1 MTPSLLYGLGLP
13 FTGTVLGA
21 ALVFFMKT
29 GLPRRMES
37 ALAGLAAG
45 VMVAASI
52 WSLLLPAMER
62 AAELGRLAFLPAVL
76 GTLSGFLGLLL
87 LHRLLPLPTSY
98 VNSNSEE
105 KRGQKTRMLFLSVTI
120 HNVPEGMA
128 VGVLV
133 AAEAAGDPAVG
144 LAEVF
149 TLALGIAIQ
158 NFPEGAIV
166 SMPLCGYGATRRR
179 AFLLALLSAV
189 FELLGAIAAL
199 LMTTA
204 VRSFLPFLLSFAAGA
219 MLFVV
224 VYELIPDTKEEKNP
238 SLGPILFAIG
248 FCLMMALDVALG

>member
-1 MTPSLLYGLGLP
+1 MTPSLLYGLTLP
-13 FTGTVLGA
+13 FLGTVLGA
-21 ALVFFMKT
+21 ALVFFMKA

-37 ALAGLAAG
+37 GLAGLAAG

-52 WSLLLPAMER
+52 WSLLLPAMEGV
-62 AAELGRLAFLPAVL
+62 AALGRLAFLPAVL
-76 GTLSGFLGLLL
+76 GTITGFLGLLA
-87 LHRLLPLPTSY
+87 LHRLLPLPIAL
-98 VNSNSEE
+98 NGGE
-105 KRGQKTRMLFLSVTI
+105 KREEGLSKMRMLFLSVTI

-133 AAEAAGDPAVG
+133 AAELAGDPAVG
-144 LAEVF
+144 FSEVF

-179 AFLLALLSAV
+179 AFFLALLSAI
-189 FELLGAIAAL
+189 FELSGAILAL
-199 LMTTA
+199 LMATA
-204 VRSFLPFLLSFAAGA
+204 VRSLLPFLLSFAAGA

-224 VYELIPDTKEEKNP
+224 VCELIPDTKEGTD
-238 SLGPILFAIG
+238 SSFGTVLFAIG